1 MIMSSLR
8 RIAGREVRSLAARG
22 FASALLLLGCAAAEP
37 GEWCPPAA
45 VGVEVVAN
53 SGAGVWESAGAVPRL
68 VELWRAGGL
77 REREELAQPIHLA
90 VSPTG
95 RAAIPDFG
103 LGEVVVIEADG
114 RWSGAW
120 GGKGSGPG
128 ELTMPVA
135 AAWGDDGRL
144 VAFDVVAPKVVH
156 LTDVTRA
163 GEGVS
168 AAEGVGAAEDRAV
181 TPAFTAPVV
190 SSGELLWAGVQPS
203 GAALLQPAH
212 LPLTDE
218 TTTRGG
224 APDAAGA
231 GAASA
236 ADLATRAAATG
247 AAATGRRL
255 ALILR
260 LPPGAAAPDTLARG
274 IVRTV
279 PEGRPFAGWTLPG
292 WPRPVAAVG
301 PGRML
306 ATGGEDGAYRVV
318 IHDDEGRP
326 TRQVCRA
333 APALPLSAEEAGRGE
348 VPEAMRDLAAALRDA
363 PRPDALAPY
372 GRIFLDA
379 DGRLW
384 VQRERP
390 NPFDG
395 AGAMLGVAG
404 ARYDIFDDEGRYL
417 GELRAP
423 PRARL
428 QAALGDTVWAF
439 EVGELDETT
448 VVAYRVEGV
457 GW

>member
-1 MIMSSLR
+1 MRQSYLFL
-8 RIAGREVRSLAARG
+8 LALL
-22 FASALLLLGCAAAEP
+22 ASTLLLGCAAAEP
-37 GEWCPPAA
+37 GEWCPPAHA
-45 VGVEVVAN
+45 GIEVVA
-53 SGAGVWESAGAVPRL
+53 STGAGVWESAGAMPHL

-77 REREELAQPIHLA
+77 NEGEELALPIHLA

-95 RAAIPDFG
+95 RAAVPDFG
-103 LGEVVVIEADG
+103 LGEVVVIEPDG
-114 RWSGAW
+114 RWAGAW

-128 ELTMPVA
+128 ELAMPVA
-135 AAWGDDGRL
+135 AAWGADGRL
-144 VAFDVVAPKVVH
+144 VVFDVVAPKITFLAEVASVAVG
-156 LTDVTRA
+156 T
-163 GEGVS
+163 S
-168 AAEGVGAAEDRAV
+168 AAESMSATERASEAEDRAI

-212 LPLTDE
+212 LPLPDE
-218 TTTRGG
+218 ATTRGP
-224 APDAAGA
+224 ASDAA
-231 GAASA
+231 AAPTA
-236 ADLATRAAATG
+236 ERAATS
-247 AAATGRRL
+247 AATGRRL

-260 LPPGAAAPDTLARG
+260 LPPGAAAPDTIARG
-274 IVRTV
+274 VVRTI
-279 PEGRPFAGWTLPG
+279 PAGRPFAGWTLPG

-301 PGRML
+301 PGGVL

-318 IHDDEGRP
+318 IHDDAGRP
-326 TRQVCRA
+326 TRQLCRA
-333 APALPLSAEEAGRGE
+333 APALPLSPEETGRGT
-348 VPEAMRDLAAALRDA
+348 VPEALRDLAAALRDA
-363 PRPDALAPY
+363 PAPAALAPY

-390 NPFDG
+390 SPFD
-395 AGAMLGVAG
+395 AQDAMLGVAG
-404 ARYDIFDDEGRYL
+404 ARYDIFDGEGRYL

-423 PRARL
+423 PGARL

-448 VVAYRVEGV
+448 VVAYQVEGV